1 MERYKW
7 SFVHTIIGVIFFLFG
22 VVFLIVPIVSV
33 VGWEDFKK
41 DAVPVSAT
49 ISDIRTHTSRSRSS
63 SSGKR
68 RTYHDVYVEY
78 EYEGESYYEELDH
91 YTSGMREG
99 DVLDILIDPDDP
111 SKNRSEPYL
120 FSGIMAIVGLIFGG
134 IGAGFLVHEFRRGII
149 VNRLIAEDK
158 FIYAQYSHEEK
169 ANVTVNK
176 VRYDQSVFVYDDGS
190 GRKMVFKGE
199 PHHPS
204 SRPHIPGDHMK
215 VYVDMENDPNK
226 YYVSREK

>member
-22 VVFLIVPIVSV
+22 AAFLIVPIVSV
-33 VGWEDFKK
+33 VSWEDFKN

-49 ISDIRTHTSRSRSS
+49 ISDIRTHTSRSS

-91 YTSGMREG
+91 YNSGMREG

-134 IGAGFLVHEFRRGII
+134 IGAGFLIYELKRSGYI
-149 VNRLIAEDK
+149 NRLIAEDK
-158 FIYAQYSHEEK
+158 FIYALYSHEET
-169 ANVTVNK
+169 ANVTVNN
-176 VRYDQSVFVYDDGS
+176 VRYNCSVFVYDDGS
-190 GRKMVFKGE
+190 GRKTMFKSE

-204 SRPHIPGDHMK
+204 SCPYIQGDHMK
-215 VYVDMENDPNK
+215 VYVDMENYPNK